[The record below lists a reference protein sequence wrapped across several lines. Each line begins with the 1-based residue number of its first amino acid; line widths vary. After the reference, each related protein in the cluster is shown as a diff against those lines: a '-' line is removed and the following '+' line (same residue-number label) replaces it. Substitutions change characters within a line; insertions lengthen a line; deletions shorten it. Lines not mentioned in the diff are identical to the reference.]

1 MQGLRLHRRS
11 LEEVRR
17 TTPPPYRAPFCSSTP
32 SRPFSAPS
40 SVASHILAYSKMQAE
55 VDPTQDTEFHDA
67 LRAHGIIP
75 PKPPSRS
82 PSPELPSA
90 SELRSSALKQAT
102 VDDLDLELEDHLDD
116 EEEKLLEKIRRQRM
130 AQLRAD
136 SKKERFGRVYPISRP
151 DYTRE
156 VTEAS
161 RINPDA
167 DPDQLKEDLEEKSG
181 QEEAKDKQRQ
191 GGTGVVCFLYK
202 DGLEQCRLLSGFLD
216 TLAAKYPA
224 TKFVSIVGDQCIPNY
239 PDRNLPT
246 LLIYRNGELHR
257 QIVGLRPEIGLDG
270 MKTKCEDIELLL
282 TAVGA
287 IERSKVPGAKTHFGS
302 QQTREDTIE
311 EGDEEEEDEGERKRS
326 IRDGG
331 LGREKTQDELDDELD
346 WD

>member
-1 MQGLRLHRRS
+1 
-11 LEEVRR
+11 
-17 TTPPPYRAPFCSSTP
+17 
-32 SRPFSAPS
+32 
-40 SVASHILAYSKMQAE
+40 MQAE
-55 VDPTQDTEFHDA
+55 VDATQDTEFHDA

-82 PSPELPSA
+82 PSPELPNA
-90 SELRSSALKQAT
+90 SELRSQALKQAT
-102 VDDLDLELEDHLDD
+102 VSDLDLELEGAVDD
-116 EEEKLLEKIRRQRM
+116 EEERLLDKIRRQRM
-130 AQLRAD
+130 AQLRAETT
-136 SKKERFGRVYPISRP
+136 KARFGRVYPISRP

-161 RINPDA
+161 KT
-167 DPDQLKEDLEEKSG
+167 DPDTDAESAPAQPAEG
-181 QEEAKDKQRQ
+181 TDKQRQ

-202 DGLEQCRLLSGFLD
+202 DGIDTCRLLAGYLD

-287 IERSKVPGAKTHFGS
+287 IERSSVPGAPTNANS
-302 QQTREDTIE
+302 ARPDTIDE
-311 EGDEEEEDEGERKRS
+311 EDEEEEDDGQHRKRS

-331 LGREKTQDELDDELD
+331 KPKTQDELDDELD
-346 WD
+346 WDL

>member
-1 MQGLRLHRRS
+1 
-11 LEEVRR
+11 
-17 TTPPPYRAPFCSSTP
+17 
-32 SRPFSAPS
+32 
-40 SVASHILAYSKMQAE
+40 MQAE
-55 VDPTQDTEFHDA
+55 IDPTQDTEFHDA

-90 SELRSSALKQAT
+90 NELRTSALKQAT
-102 VDDLDLELEDHLDD
+102 VSDLDLELEGEIDD

-130 AQLRAD
+130 SQLRTE
-136 SKKERFGRVYPISRP
+136 SKKARFGRVYPISRP

-161 RINPDA
+161 KVDPDA
-167 DPDQLKEDLEEKSG
+167 DPDSRPEIQDQDKSTK
-181 QEEAKDKQRQ
+181 ASNADKQRQ

-202 DGLEQCRLLSGFLD
+202 DGIDTCRLLAGYLD

-246 LLIYRNGELHR
+246 LLIYRNGDLHR

-287 IERSKVPGAKTHFGS
+287 IERSKVPGAPTHLGS
-302 QQTREDTIE
+302 QKPDTID
-311 EGDEEEEDEGERKRS
+311 EGDEEEQEDDDGAKRQRS
-326 IRDGG
+326 IRQ
-331 LGREKTQDELDDELD
+331 KTQEELDHELD

>member
-1 MQGLRLHRRS
+1 
-11 LEEVRR
+11 
-17 TTPPPYRAPFCSSTP
+17 
-32 SRPFSAPS
+32 
-40 SVASHILAYSKMQAE
+40 MQAE
-55 VDPTQDTEFHDA
+55 VDATQDTEFHDA

-82 PSPELPSA
+82 PSPDFPSA
-90 SELRSSALKQAT
+90 SEMRTSALKQAT
-102 VDDLDLELEDHLDD
+102 VSDLDVELEGELDD

-130 AQLRAD
+130 SQLR
-136 SKKERFGRVYPISRP
+136 SETKKARFGRVYPISRP

-161 RINPDA
+161 KI
-167 DPDQLKEDLEEKSG
+167 DPDSNQQQQ
-181 QEEAKDKQRQ
+181 QEEEDEQDGKTGGAENNKDKQRQ

-202 DGLEQCRLLSGFLD
+202 DGIETCRLLAGYLD

-287 IERSKVPGAKTHFGS
+287 IERSKVPGAPTHLGS
-302 QQTREDTIE
+302 QKPDTIQ
-311 EGDEEEEDEGERKRS
+311 EGDEEEEEEDGERRQRS
-326 IRDGG
+326 IRDS
-331 LGREKTQDELDDELD
+331 GRQKTQEELDDELD
-346 WD
+346 WDL

>member
-1 MQGLRLHRRS
+1 
-11 LEEVRR
+11 
-17 TTPPPYRAPFCSSTP
+17 
-32 SRPFSAPS
+32 
-40 SVASHILAYSKMQAE
+40 MQAE
-55 VDPTQDTEFHDA
+55 VDATQDTEFHDA

-90 SELRSSALKQAT
+90 GEVRTRALKQAT
-102 VDDLDLELEDHLDD
+102 VDDLDLELENGLDD

-130 AQLRAD
+130 SQLRAET
-136 SKKERFGRVYPISRP
+136 KKARFGRVYPISRP

-161 RINPDA
+161 KHDPDA
-167 DPDQLKEDLEEKSG
+167 HPDAQRLDDEEQSG
-181 QEEAKDKQRQ
+181 TNADKQRQ

-202 DGLEQCRLLSGFLD
+202 DGIDTCRLLAGYLD

-287 IERSKVPGAKTHFGS
+287 IQRSQVPGAPTHLGA
-302 QQTREDTIE
+302 QKPDTIE
-311 EGDEEEEDEGERKRS
+311 EGDEEEEEEGNGARQRS
-326 IRDGG
+326 IRDS
-331 LGREKTQDELDDELD
+331 GRQKTQEELDDELD
-346 WD
+346 WDL

>member
-1 MQGLRLHRRS
+1 
-11 LEEVRR
+11 
-17 TTPPPYRAPFCSSTP
+17 
-32 SRPFSAPS
+32 
-40 SVASHILAYSKMQAE
+40 MQAE
-55 VDPTQDTEFHDA
+55 VDATQDTEFHDA

-90 SELRSSALKQAT
+90 SEMRSQALKQAT
-102 VDDLDLELEDHLDD
+102 VDDLDLELENELDD

-130 AQLRAD
+130 SQLRAET
-136 SKKERFGRVYPISRP
+136 KKERFGRVYPISRP

-161 RINPDA
+161 KEDPDA
-167 DPDQLKEDLEEKSG
+167 DPDAPKQDDHEQNGNGTAADG
-181 QEEAKDKQRQ
+181 VDKQRQ

-202 DGLEQCRLLSGFLD
+202 DGIDTCRLLAGYLD
-216 TLAAKYPA
+216 TLAAKYPS

-246 LLIYRNGELHR
+246 LLVYRNGELHR

-287 IERSKVPGAKTHFGS
+287 IQRSNVPGAPTHLGS
-302 QQTREDTIE
+302 QKPDTIE
-311 EGDEEEEDEGERKRS
+311 EGDEEEEEEGGARQRS
-326 IRDGG
+326 IRQ
-331 LGREKTQDELDDELD
+331 KTQEELDDELD

>member
-1 MQGLRLHRRS
+1 M
-11 LEEVRR
+11 RR
-17 TTPPPYRAPFCSSTP
+17 TGSTP
-32 SRPFSAPS
+32 LLPS
-40 SVASHILAYSKMQAE
+40 LLLTDTPTTFHSNLLSIMQAE
-55 VDPTQDTEFHDA
+55 VDATQDTEFHDA

-90 SELRSSALKQAT
+90 SELRSQALKQAT
-102 VDDLDLELEDHLDD
+102 VSDLDLELEGAVDD
-116 EEEKLLEKIRRQRM
+116 EEERLLDKIRRQRM
-130 AQLRAD
+130 AQLRAETT
-136 SKKERFGRVYPISRP
+136 KARFGRVYPISRP

-161 RINPDA
+161 KT
-167 DPDQLKEDLEEKSG
+167 DPDTDAESAPAQPAEG
-181 QEEAKDKQRQ
+181 TDKQRQ

-202 DGLEQCRLLSGFLD
+202 DGIDTCRLLAGYLD

-287 IERSKVPGAKTHFGS
+287 IERSSVPGAPTNADNA
-302 QQTREDTIE
+302 RPDTI
-311 EGDEEEEDEGERKRS
+311 DEEEEDEEDGEHRKRS

-331 LGREKTQDELDDELD
+331 KPKTQEELDDELD
-346 WD
+346 WDL

>member
-1 MQGLRLHRRS
+1 
-11 LEEVRR
+11 
-17 TTPPPYRAPFCSSTP
+17 
-32 SRPFSAPS
+32 
-40 SVASHILAYSKMQAE
+40 MQAE
-55 VDPTQDTEFHDA
+55 VDATQDTEFHDA

-90 SELRSSALKQAT
+90 SEMRTSALKQAT
-102 VDDLDLELEDHLDD
+102 VADLDLELEGELDD
-116 EEEKLLEKIRRQRM
+116 EEEKLLDKIRRQRM
-130 AQLRAD
+130 SQLRTET
-136 SKKERFGRVYPISRP
+136 KKARFGRVYPISRP
-151 DYTRE
+151 DYTRQ

-161 RINPDA
+161 KVDPDA
-167 DPDQLKEDLEEKSG
+167 PTDSQTYNDEEEEERSKNAG
-181 QEEAKDKQRQ
+181 QTSADKQRV

-202 DGLEQCRLLSGFLD
+202 DGIDTCRLLAGYLD
-216 TLAAKYPA
+216 TLAVKYPA

-287 IERSKVPGAKTHFGS
+287 IERSKVPGAETHLGS
-302 QQTREDTIE
+302 QKPDTIE
-311 EGDEEEEDEGERKRS
+311 EGDEEEEEEEGGARQRS
-326 IRDGG
+326 IRDS
-331 LGREKTQDELDDELD
+331 GRQKSQEELDDELD
-346 WD
+346 WDL

>member
-1 MQGLRLHRRS
+1 
-11 LEEVRR
+11 
-17 TTPPPYRAPFCSSTP
+17 
-32 SRPFSAPS
+32 
-40 SVASHILAYSKMQAE
+40 MQAE
-55 VDPTQDTEFHDA
+55 IDPTQDTEFHDA

-90 SELRSSALKQAT
+90 SEMRTSALKQAT
-102 VDDLDLELEDHLDD
+102 VDDLDLELEGELDD

-130 AQLRAD
+130 SQLRAET
-136 SKKERFGRVYPISRP
+136 KKARFGRVYPISRP

-161 RINPDA
+161 KVDPDA
-167 DPDQLKEDLEEKSG
+167 DPDAPQHQGDDDDESAGNSNAQSK
-181 QEEAKDKQRQ
+181 ADKQRQ

-202 DGLEQCRLLSGFLD
+202 DGIDTCRLLAGYLD

-287 IERSKVPGAKTHFGS
+287 IERSKVPGAPTHAGS
-302 QQTREDTIE
+302 QKPNTIA
-311 EGDEEEEDEGERKRS
+311 EGDEEEEEDEQGSRQRS
-326 IRDGG
+326 IRDS
-331 LGREKTQDELDDELD
+331 GRQKTQEELDDELD
-346 WD
+346 WDL

>member
-1 MQGLRLHRRS
+1 MQLHNR
-11 LEEVRR
+11 
-17 TTPPPYRAPFCSSTP
+17 
-32 SRPFSAPS
+32 SRPTPLPFHPSQLSFLLSA
-40 SVASHILAYSKMQAE
+40 VDQQARRYSTNDRTSTMQAE
-55 VDPTQDTEFHDA
+55 IDPTQDTEFHDA

-82 PSPELPSA
+82 PSPELPTA
-90 SELRSSALKQAT
+90 GELRTQALKQAT
-102 VDDLDLELEDHLDD
+102 VDDLDLELENELDD

-130 AQLRAD
+130 SQLRAET
-136 SKKERFGRVYPISRP
+136 KRERFGRVYPISRP

-156 VTEAS
+156 VTQAS
-161 RINPDA
+161 REDPDA
-167 DPDQLKEDLEEKSG
+167 NPESQRQGGEDEEDDDKNPASK
-181 QEEAKDKQRQ
+181 ADKQRL

-202 DGLEQCRLLSGFLD
+202 DGIDTCRLLAGYLD

-287 IERSKVPGAKTHFGS
+287 IQRSQVPGAPTHLGS
-302 QQTREDTIE
+302 QKPDTIE
-311 EGDEEEEDEGERKRS
+311 EGDEEEEEEQGGSRQRS
-326 IRDGG
+326 IRDS
-331 LGREKTQDELDDELD
+331 RRAKTQEELDDELD
-346 WD
+346 WDL

>member
-1 MQGLRLHRRS
+1 
-11 LEEVRR
+11 
-17 TTPPPYRAPFCSSTP
+17 
-32 SRPFSAPS
+32 
-40 SVASHILAYSKMQAE
+40 MQAE
-55 VDPTQDTEFHDA
+55 VDATQDTEFHDA

-90 SELRSSALKQAT
+90 SEMRTTALKQAT
-102 VDDLDLELEDHLDD
+102 VADLDLELEGELDD
-116 EEEKLLEKIRRQRM
+116 EEEQLLEKIRRQRM
-130 AQLRAD
+130 SQLRAET
-136 SKKERFGRVYPISRP
+136 KKARFGRVYPISRP

-161 RINPDA
+161 KVDPDA
-167 DPDQLKEDLEEKSG
+167 PTDSQTYNDEEEEKRSKNAG
-181 QEEAKDKQRQ
+181 QTSADKQRV

-202 DGLEQCRLLSGFLD
+202 DGIDTCRLLAGYLD

-287 IERSKVPGAKTHFGS
+287 IERSKVPGAETHLGS
-302 QQTREDTIE
+302 QKPDTIE
-311 EGDEEEEDEGERKRS
+311 EGDEEEEEEEGGARQRS
-326 IRDGG
+326 IRDS
-331 LGREKTQDELDDELD
+331 GRQKTQEELDDELD
-346 WD
+346 WDL

>member
-1 MQGLRLHRRS
+1 
-11 LEEVRR
+11 
-17 TTPPPYRAPFCSSTP
+17 
-32 SRPFSAPS
+32 
-40 SVASHILAYSKMQAE
+40 MQAE

-90 SELRSSALKQAT
+90 SELRSQSLKQAT
-102 VDDLDLELEDHLDD
+102 VDDLDLELETALDD

-130 AQLRAD
+130 SQLRAET
-136 SKKERFGRVYPISRP
+136 KKARFGRVYPISRP

-161 RINPDA
+161 KVDPDA
-167 DPDQLKEDLEEKSG
+167 DPDSTTNESG
-181 QEEAKDKQRQ
+181 EWADKQRT

-202 DGLEQCRLLSGFLD
+202 NGIDTCRLLASFLD

-287 IERSKVPGAKTHFGS
+287 IQRSQVPGAPTHAGS
-302 QQTREDTIE
+302 QKPDTIE
-311 EGDEEEEDEGERKRS
+311 EGDEEEEEDGGSRQRS
-326 IRDGG
+326 IRDS
-331 LGREKTQDELDDELD
+331 GRQKTQEELDDELD

>member
-1 MQGLRLHRRS
+1 
-11 LEEVRR
+11 
-17 TTPPPYRAPFCSSTP
+17 
-32 SRPFSAPS
+32 
-40 SVASHILAYSKMQAE
+40 MQAE
-55 VDPTQDTEFHDA
+55 VDATQDTEFHDA

-90 SELRSSALKQAT
+90 GELRTQALKQAT
-102 VDDLDLELEDHLDD
+102 VDDLDLELENELDD
-116 EEEKLLEKIRRQRM
+116 EEERLLEKIRRQRM
-130 AQLRAD
+130 SQLRAET
-136 SKKERFGRVYPISRP
+136 KKARFGRVYPISRP

-161 RINPDA
+161 KEDPDANPDA
-167 DPDQLKEDLEEKSG
+167 QRDDEQEQKPDTTSN
-181 QEEAKDKQRQ
+181 ADKQRQ

-202 DGLEQCRLLSGFLD
+202 DGIDTCRLLAGYLD
-216 TLAAKYPA
+216 TLAAKYPS

-287 IERSKVPGAKTHFGS
+287 IQRSQVPGAPTSLGAQKP
-302 QQTREDTIE
+302 DTID
-311 EGDEEEEDEGERKRS
+311 EGDEDEDEGEASGVRQRS
-326 IRDGG
+326 IRDS
-331 LGREKTQDELDDELD
+331 GRQRTQEELDDELD

>member
-1 MQGLRLHRRS
+1 
-11 LEEVRR
+11 
-17 TTPPPYRAPFCSSTP
+17 
-32 SRPFSAPS
+32 
-40 SVASHILAYSKMQAE
+40 MQAE

-82 PSPELPSA
+82 PSPELPTA
-90 SELRSSALKQAT
+90 NELRTSFLKQAA
-102 VDDLDLELEDHLDD
+102 VEDLDVELEGKIDD

-130 AQLRAD
+130 SQLRTET
-136 SKKERFGRVYPISRP
+136 KKARFGRVYPISRP

-161 RINPDA
+161 KIDPDANPDSQ
-167 DPDQLKEDLEEKSG
+167 PQIE
-181 QEEAKDKQRQ
+181 QEERNSNGTSATDKQRY

-202 DGLEQCRLLSGFLD
+202 DGIDTCRLLAGYLD

-287 IERSKVPGAKTHFGS
+287 IERSKVPGAPTHAGTQRS
-302 QQTREDTIE
+302 DTIE
-311 EGDEEEEDEGERKRS
+311 EADEEEEEEEENGGKRQRS
-326 IRDGG
+326 IRQ
-331 LGREKTQDELDDELD
+331 KTQEELDDELD
-346 WD
+346 WDL

>member
-1 MQGLRLHRRS
+1 
-11 LEEVRR
+11 
-17 TTPPPYRAPFCSSTP
+17 
-32 SRPFSAPS
+32 
-40 SVASHILAYSKMQAE
+40 MQAE
-55 VDPTQDTEFHDA
+55 IDPTQDTEFHDA

-90 SELRSSALKQAT
+90 SEMRTSALKQAT
-102 VDDLDLELEDHLDD
+102 VDDLDLELEGELDD

-130 AQLRAD
+130 SQLRAET
-136 SKKERFGRVYPISRP
+136 KKARFGRVYPISRP

-161 RINPDA
+161 KA
-167 DPDQLKEDLEEKSG
+167 DPDAHPDAPQHHGDDDDESAGNNNAQSKTDR
-181 QEEAKDKQRQ
+181 QRQ

-202 DGLEQCRLLSGFLD
+202 DGIDTCRLLAGYLD

-287 IERSKVPGAKTHFGS
+287 IERSKVPGAPTHAGS
-302 QQTREDTIE
+302 QKPDTIA
-311 EGDEEEEDEGERKRS
+311 EGDEEEEDDEQGTRQRS
-326 IRDGG
+326 IRDS
-331 LGREKTQDELDDELD
+331 GRQKTQEELDDELD
-346 WD
+346 WDL

>member
-1 MQGLRLHRRS
+1 
-11 LEEVRR
+11 
-17 TTPPPYRAPFCSSTP
+17 
-32 SRPFSAPS
+32 
-40 SVASHILAYSKMQAE
+40 MQAE
-55 VDPTQDTEFHDA
+55 IDPTQDTEFHDA

-82 PSPELPSA
+82 SSPELPTA
-90 SELRSSALKQAT
+90 NELRTSSLKQAA
-102 VDDLDLELEDHLDD
+102 VEDLDLELEGKIDD

-130 AQLRAD
+130 SQLRTETKRA
-136 SKKERFGRVYPISRP
+136 RFGRVYPISRP

-161 RINPDA
+161 KIHPDANPDSQ
-167 DPDQLKEDLEEKSG
+167 PQIE
-181 QEEAKDKQRQ
+181 QEERNSNGTSAADKQRH

-202 DGLEQCRLLSGFLD
+202 DGVDTCRLLAGYLD

-287 IERSKVPGAKTHFGS
+287 IEPSKVPGAPTHAGTQRS
-302 QQTREDTIE
+302 DTIE
-311 EGDEEEEDEGERKRS
+311 EADEEEEEEEEEENGGKRQRS
-326 IRDGG
+326 IRQ
-331 LGREKTQDELDDELD
+331 KTQEELDDELD
-346 WD
+346 WDL

>member
-1 MQGLRLHRRS
+1 MD
-11 LEEVRR
+11 
-17 TTPPPYRAPFCSSTP
+17 
-32 SRPFSAPS
+32 
-40 SVASHILAYSKMQAE
+40 AS
-55 VDPTQDTEFHDA
+55 QDTEFHDA

-90 SELRSSALKQAT
+90 GEMRTQALKHAT
-102 VDDLDLELEDHLDD
+102 VEDLDLELEGELDD
-116 EEEKLLEKIRRQRM
+116 EEEKLLEKIRDQRM
-130 AQLRAD
+130 SQLR
-136 SKKERFGRVYPISRP
+136 SETKKARFGRVYPISRP

-161 RINPDA
+161 KV
-167 DPDQLKEDLEEKSG
+167 DPDTHPDSQRQTNEDEHERGTNAASS
-181 QEEAKDKQRQ
+181 ADKQRS

-202 DGLEQCRLLSGFLD
+202 DGIDTCRLLAGYLD
-216 TLAAKYPA
+216 TLAAKYPS

-287 IERSKVPGAKTHFGS
+287 IERSKVPGAPTHLGS
-302 QQTREDTIE
+302 EKPDTIE
-311 EGDEEEEDEGERKRS
+311 EREEEEEEEAAAGGARQRS
-326 IRDGG
+326 IRDSA
-331 LGREKTQDELDDELD
+331 RQKTQDELDDELD
-346 WD
+346 WDL

>member
-1 MQGLRLHRRS
+1 
-11 LEEVRR
+11 
-17 TTPPPYRAPFCSSTP
+17 
-32 SRPFSAPS
+32 
-40 SVASHILAYSKMQAE
+40 MQAE
-55 VDPTQDTEFHDA
+55 VDASQDTEFHDA

-90 SELRSSALKQAT
+90 SEMRTSALKHAT
-102 VDDLDLELEDHLDD
+102 VADLDLELEGELDD

-130 AQLRAD
+130 SQLRAET
-136 SKKERFGRVYPISRP
+136 KKARFGRVYPISRP

-161 RINPDA
+161 KVDPDA
-167 DPDQLKEDLEEKSG
+167 PTDSQPYNDEDDEARSKNAG
-181 QEEAKDKQRQ
+181 QTSADKQRV

-202 DGLEQCRLLSGFLD
+202 DGLDTCRLLAGYLN

-287 IERSKVPGAKTHFGS
+287 IERSKVPGAQTHLGT
-302 QQTREDTIE
+302 QKPDTIE
-311 EGDEEEEDEGERKRS
+311 EGDEEEEEQEGGTRQRS
-326 IRDGG
+326 IRDS
-331 LGREKTQDELDDELD
+331 GRQKTQEELDDELD
-346 WD
+346 WDL